1 MASVVKSLF
10 TKWVRDVIYALHEW
24 DFPQT
29 SAKVYKS
36 VWRLWDVDEWD
47 IPHAVDECEIPV
59 RVLSPKCYSPEE
71 LTHIPK
77 CFIPLTGFL
86 KSRLIWNLGDKWTT
100 FYVTSQNHRSC
111 VLGLILFTILRF
123 DFGIVLGLFR
133 QCGGFVYILLLM
145 LNSKYCVLTY
155 ILLMWISK

>member
-36 VWRLWDVDEWD
+36 VWRPWDVDEWD
-47 IPHAVDECEIPV
+47 IPQAVDECEIPV

-71 LTHIPK
+71 LTHIQK
-77 CFIPLTGFL
+77 CFIPLTEFL
-86 KSRLIWNLGDKWTT
+86 KSRLIWNLADKWTT
-100 FYVTSQNHRSC
+100 FYVTSQNDRSYIC
-111 VLGLILFTILRF
+111 VRVSSFYDFEIWFWDCSDIVVGLFTF
-123 DFGIVLGLFR
+123 YYW
-133 QCGGFVYILLLM
+133 C
-145 LNSKYCVLTY
+145 
-155 ILLMWISK
+155 